1 MPRFLVSP
9 HPVMVGLVHGCCEL
23 KRKEEEEK
31 VSWCRARQAPSP
43 STIRLG
49 ACCQLQAAPHHMAP
63 SHRRPFRGAAGWS
76 SSGRRCRSVGKRR
89 RRPGWNLE
97 VSPSGRKLQVETVSV
112 QSAPDISWLG
122 MVPSSGKDDPLFRLL
137 CCSC

>member
-31 VSWCRARQAPSP
+31 VSWCRARQALSP

-76 SSGRRCRSVGKRR
+76 SSGGKRR
-89 RRPGWNLE
+89 RWPAWNLE
-97 VSPSGRKLQVETVSV
+97 VSPVGSCAGGDGFR
-112 QSAPDISWLG
+112 APLIFLCLAIGIRISDGPFLWE
-122 MVPSSGKDDPLFRLL
+122 R
-137 CCSC
+137 